1 MKSLI
6 SPGRYITTI
15 SHQTLNLKDQTLI
28 HTKSSI
34 LCTRIALT
42 TSLRF
47 VPFGPES
54 TVLRFR
60 FVAVC
65 SWLPGP
71 LNNDTQTRQLV
82 TGDEIWLSLPN
93 PIKYLSSSMPPLR
106 IFSHWLKN
114 IFCEALDIRGIGTIF
129 AELRTQLQCWHLF
142 MAIYK

>member
-1 MKSLI
+1 MKYEVLNFSRTLHHD
-6 SPGRYITTI
+6 
-15 SHQTLNLKDQTLI
+15 HQPPNVESQRPDFNPHKKQ
-28 HTKSSI
+28 HTVHPN
-34 LCTRIALT
+34 R
-42 TSLRF
+42 LRF

-93 PIKYLSSSMPPLR
+93 PIKYLSSSMPSLR

-114 IFCEALDIRGIGTIF
+114 IFCEALDIKGIGTIF